1 MTFQFIFFTITIEK
15 RKKTAE
21 QILRE
26 EEIQKIYDDMK
37 TRQAEYFIRIG

>member
-21 QILRE
+21 QILHE
-26 EEIQKIYDDMK
+26 EHVQKIYDEMK
-37 TRQAEYFIRIG
+37 TRQAEYFYRM